1 MKKPL
6 FLLMAGL
13 LTTINSCFILVDHYE
28 VHTVFT
34 TYYIG
39 DSSIIAIEGT
49 HIVEKIDYE
58 EIKNFSDRSEFF
70 VIYHDDIVK
79 DTSIY
84 THHQEHYEKE
94 GNGVVLVPERIDTTR
109 YLYFVANKTNAVL
122 DNFGTIPGISHCEGY
137 KSRKFMAEIIPN
149 INMQDVDSIIIDVF
163 YKYH

>member
-1 MKKPL
+1 MKKTL

-49 HIVEKIDYE
+49 DIVEKIDYE

-109 YLYFVANKTNAVL
+109 YLYFIAKKTNASL
-122 DNFGTIPGISHCEGY
+122 DNTSLRRENKYRNIYYE
-137 KSRKFMAEIIPN
+137 RIIPN
-149 INMQDVDSIIIDVF
+149 INMQKVDSIIIDVF
-163 YKYH
+163 YKNR

>member
-1 MKKPL
+1 MKKTL

-13 LTTINSCFILVDHYE
+13 LVTINSCDILVDHYE

-109 YLYFVANKTNAVL
+109 YLYFIAKKTNASL
-122 DNFGTIPGISHCEGY
+122 DNTSLHRENKYRNIYYE
-137 KSRKFMAEIIPN
+137 RIIPN
-149 INMQDVDSIIIDVF
+149 INMQKVDSIIIDVF
-163 YKYH
+163 YKNR